1 MKHLKKIIFTAVLAA
16 ALSTSAFAA
25 SGFEFILNVPLG
37 MSIGGQGIDH
47 IAQYNGK
54 EVYGASFKD
63 DNILGFTT
71 GVEAQVGYMFQVV
84 NNFGISLLGEVG
96 YRFDT
101 RTANYT
107 YMSGTNNFYKE
118 GDKLRENPIT
128 SSAHS
133 FKIGLFPKFNIKAFS
148 IGIGG
153 GIIIPVSGS
162 IVYKGD
168 DGQVGD
174 NSKAQFDKSKLPVG
188 FYFKLSLDYSIFFT
202 ETSALNFGLYATFTG
217 VGTLKIPDNNP
228 LNNYT
233 EADVYYYRPFLG
245 VDVGAQI
252 GYRFGPKAFN

>member
-37 MSIGGQGIDH
+37 MNIGMGQSIDH
-47 IAQYNGK
+47 IAQYNGEK
-54 EVYGASFKD
+54 VYSAYYYP

-101 RTANYT
+101 RTANYS
-107 YMSGTNNFYKE
+107 YSYGTNNFYKE

-162 IVYKGD
+162 IVYKG
-168 DGQVGD
+168 GQVGD
-174 NSKAQFDKSKLPVG
+174 NSKAQFDKSELPVG

-202 ETSALNFGLYATFTG
+202 ETSALNLGLYATFTG
-217 VGTLKIPDNNP
+217 VGGLKIPDNSS
-228 LNNYT
+228 LNGFP
-233 EADVYYYRPFLG
+233 EADIYYYIPFTG
-245 VDVGAQI
+245 IDVGAQI
-252 GYRFGPKAFN
+252 GYRFGPKAF